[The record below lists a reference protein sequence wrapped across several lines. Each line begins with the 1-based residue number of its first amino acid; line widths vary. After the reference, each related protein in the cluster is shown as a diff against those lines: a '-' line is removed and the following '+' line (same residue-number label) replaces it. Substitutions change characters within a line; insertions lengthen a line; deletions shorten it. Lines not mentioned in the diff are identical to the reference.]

1 MIDLHQMTI
10 GPFILENTI
19 GKGAMGE
26 VWKARH
32 KESNT
37 LVAIKVLLSEA
48 ASDPWSHDA
57 FQSEIR
63 TAASL
68 THPNAVMVLDH
79 GTINEDSCSS
89 NTVAYFGIGN
99 PYLVMEFIRGRTW
112 LSLAGSL
119 SWEEAYPLIKQ
130 LLEALAHAHARGIIH
145 RDIKP
150 ENILVEYGP
159 NEKLIAVLTD
169 FGLSQALSELE
180 KDSDVISGTPTYMA
194 PEQLYGNW
202 RNQGPW
208 TDLYSLGCSIWR
220 LFCEEA
226 PFGSNISYAEACA
239 RHVRE
244 AIPPFPNIVP
254 VPEDLESWLCKLLS
268 KEIIDRFICAAD
280 ALEEL
285 EKFSSK
291 MLPPYSYFEKRKN
304 QPTLN
309 LTRPA
314 QMEQAPK
321 TSIHTTQTMDKLS
334 VSVPKT
340 WKFRPPSRR
349 SVHIHGLGLNLFSLR
364 SFPFVGQIPIRDQ
377 LWNELIEVM
386 RRGAKAILIKG
397 SEGTGKTHIARW
409 MCERAEELGAAITY
423 RVTYDHAHDAHD
435 GICEAL
441 RQTFRCQNLN
451 HEQMKERLQTILQNK
466 PLYDEIPKIVSLL
479 HPNDL
484 SSEESIDLKE
494 HERHGYM
501 LKLML
506 NPPYI
511 DDKNLKK
518 PIICWIDNAHLGSEG
533 LRLCRSIISSDYVQS
548 IPILFLITKNED
560 LSQRHQERIQ
570 IAALQN
576 HHRCKSIQLA
586 HINNDEHR
594 QICSSFLNFSP
605 KLFDE
610 FCKQTQGNP
619 LYAKETIAEW
629 IRQQILIYT
638 PQGFV
643 LKEGVPFTVPR
654 NIRNIWRSRIAAAT
668 QKFEQSMFV
677 MAELASMLGI
687 NVHME
692 EWIALDP
699 TYPEEKRRY
708 IVDLLQTHKLAFR
721 WKNGTGW
728 SFVHP
733 LIPKLFIKNAEKFE
747 REKSHHFR
755 IVEMLKKHKRVDTF
769 ERIGLHLLQA
779 DIMDEGLKQTL
790 LGIKLRKRRCEQDQA
805 MELIETYEANLD
817 KIKLSESDERW
828 GEIWTLRFEI
838 AYEMQN
844 QEALEHLKQKLRKAL
859 VRYRWPKTQ
868 SSFLAVEGQELLSA
882 GLFHEAKCL
891 FENGSILA
899 EEAGDKQC
907 YYKHQRGL
915 VQFYQRTGNITEAAS
930 LLGTLSKD
938 AQTSRDRYLQ
948 GMCALY
954 DAMLALQSNNL
965 QHAEKILQQTIQ
977 HFLKYKLHRYA
988 SEGINMLGDVHRR
1001 NGEIKKAERY
1011 YMNAIMKMEQI
1022 NHPELIIPQLNLAIV
1037 RLEKGEYPQVK
1048 AELVRTIPELEGN
1061 NKNTLALFARVILLV
1076 SQINLQ
1082 EWEFTEVNL
1091 HQIQILLKQTNM
1103 LDIDVADLLEKA
1115 ARTLPPSQRNLQERI
1130 LVLAKEQYTGLSRSE
1145 KANEIQEKLTDLRE
1159 RRTH

>member
-1 MIDLHQMTI
+1 MLDVHQMTI
-10 GPFILENTI
+10 GPFLLENAI

-48 ASDPWSHDA
+48 ASDPWAHDA

-79 GTINEDSCSS
+79 GTIHEDSCSK
-89 NTVAYFGIGN
+89 NTVEYFGKGN
-99 PYLVMEFIRGRTW
+99 PYLIMEFIRGRTW

-130 LLEALAHAHARGIIH
+130 LLEALAHAHAKGIIH

-150 ENILVEYGP
+150 ENILVEYGS

-180 KDSDVISGTPTYMA
+180 KDSEVISGTPTYMA
-194 PEQLYGNW
+194 PEQLHGHW

-208 TDLYSLGCSIWR
+208 TDLYSLGCTIWR
-220 LFCEEA
+220 LFCDQA
-226 PFGSNISYAEACA
+226 PFGSNISYIEACE
-239 RHVRE
+239 RQEHHT
-244 AIPPFPNIVP
+244 IPSFANLVS
-254 VPEDLESWLCKLLS
+254 VPEDLETWLCKLLA
-268 KEIIDRFICAAD
+268 KKIEDRFICAAD

-285 EKFSSK
+285 EKFSTK
-291 MLPPYSYFEKRKN
+291 MLPPYSYFERNKD

-309 LTRPA
+309 LERSTPA
-314 QMEQAPK
+314 EKTPR
-321 TSIHTTQTMDKLS
+321 TSIHTTQTMDRLS

-386 RRGAKAILIKG
+386 RRGSRAIIIKG
-397 SEGTGKTHIARW
+397 AEGTGKTHIARW

-423 RVTYDHAHDAHD
+423 RVTYDQSHDVRD

-441 RQTFRCQNLN
+441 RQAYRCQNLN
-451 HEQMKERLQTILQNK
+451 QEQMKERLEVLLDEKT
-466 PLYDEIPKIVSLL
+466 LYNEIPKIVSLL
-479 HPNDL
+479 LPNDL
-484 SSEESIDLKE
+484 SSEESIEIKE
-494 HERHGYM
+494 HERHGIM
-501 LKLML
+501 LKLMIE
-506 NPPYI
+506 PPYI
-511 DDKNLKK
+511 NEKDVRK

-560 LSQRHQERIQ
+560 LSQRPQERIE

-576 HHRCKSIQLA
+576 HHRCKNISLA
-586 HINNDEHR
+586 PINNEEHR

-605 KLFDE
+605 KLLDE
-610 FCKQTQGNP
+610 LCRQTKGNP

-654 NIRNIWRSRIAAAT
+654 GIRNIWRSRIAAAT

-677 MAELASMLGI
+677 MTELASMLGT

-692 EWIALDP
+692 EWIALEP
-699 TYPEEKRRY
+699 SYPEEKRRY
-708 IVDLLQTHKLAFR
+708 IVDLLHTHKLAFR

-728 SFVHP
+728 SFLHP

-747 REKSHHFR
+747 RERSHHFR
-755 IVEMLKKHKRVDTF
+755 IVEMLKKYKRVDTY
-769 ERIGLHLLQA
+769 ERIGQHLLLA
-779 DIMDEGLKQTL
+779 DVIDEGLKQTL
-790 LGIKLRKRRCEQDQA
+790 LGIMIRKRRCEQDQA
-805 MELIETYEANLD
+805 LDLIEVYEANLH
-817 KIKLSESDERW
+817 KAKMSESDERW
-828 GEIWTLRFEI
+828 GEIWTLRFEL
-838 AYEMQN
+838 AYELQN
-844 QEALEHLKQKLRKAL
+844 QETLELLKLKLRKAL
-859 VRYRWPKTQ
+859 VRYHWPKTQ
-868 SSFLAVEGQELLSA
+868 SSFLAIEGQELLSA

-891 FENGSILA
+891 FERGSNLA
-899 EEAGDKQC
+899 EEASDKQC
-907 YYKHQRGL
+907 FYKHQRGL
-915 VQFYQRTGNITEAAS
+915 VQFYQRTGNITEATT
-930 LLGTLSKD
+930 LLNKLSKE
-938 AQTSRDRYLQ
+938 AQRTRDRYLQ

-954 DAMLALQSNNL
+954 EAMLALQSNNL

-988 SEGINMLGDVHRR
+988 AEGINMLGDVHRR
-1001 NGEIKKAERY
+1001 NGELKKAERY
-1011 YMNAIMKMEQI
+1011 YMNAVMKMEQI
-1022 NHPELIIPQLNLAIV
+1022 NHPELIIPQLNLSIV
-1037 RLEKGEYPQVK
+1037 RLEKGEFPQVK
-1048 AELVRTIPELEGN
+1048 AELFRTIPDLEAN

-1076 SQINLQ
+1076 AQINLQ
-1082 EWEFTEVNL
+1082 EWEYAEENL
-1091 HQIQILLKQTNM
+1091 RQIQILLRQTNM
-1103 LDIDVADLLEKA
+1103 LDIDIADLLEKA
-1115 ARTLPPSQRNLQERI
+1115 AQTLPPSQRNIHERI
-1130 LVLAKEQYTGLSRSE
+1130 LVIAREQYDGLSRTE
-1145 KANEIQEKLTDLRE
+1145 KEKDVVAKINLLQE